1 MFTPARLRLTAA
13 LLAAL
18 LGVAVPLHETAQEL
32 PDKPLAML
40 APQRQGTFPQPSL
53 PTLAS
58 HS

>member
-1 MFTPARLRLTAA
+1 M
-13 LLAAL
+13 LAFRRGLVGEAMAL